1 MGEMLNGSGTGCGEL
16 VRHAVGT
23 GSAGPCLRSQEGSG
37 KGGFSRFARGEGLF
51 AFNARSG
58 TVPLPQGYLGVFGGQ
73 ANPGN
78 WVQAVGARLYWLRL
92 GAGEPLV

>member
-1 MGEMLNGSGTGCGEL
+1 
-16 VRHAVGT
+16 
-23 GSAGPCLRSQEGSG
+23 
-37 KGGFSRFARGEGLF
+37 LF

-58 TVPLPQGYLGVFGGQ
+58 TVPLPQGCLGVFGGQ